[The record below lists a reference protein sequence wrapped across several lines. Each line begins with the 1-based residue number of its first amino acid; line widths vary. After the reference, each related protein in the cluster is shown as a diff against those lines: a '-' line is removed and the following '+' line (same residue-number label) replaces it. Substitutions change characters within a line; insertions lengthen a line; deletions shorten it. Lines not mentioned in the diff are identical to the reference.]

1 MSTEKNKR
9 NLRKKQKDKML
20 LSLSNELENQGH
32 LLGLEGWHV
41 VSKMIDLLIERMQQT
56 IMTKKIN
63 ASYKVYTV
71 QNVLL

>member
-9 NLRKKQKDKML
+9 NLCKKQKDKTL

-63 ASYKVYTV
+63 ASYKAYTV
-71 QNVLL
+71 QNILL

>member
-9 NLRKKQKDKML
+9 NLRKKQKDKTL

-63 ASYKVYTV
+63 ASYKAYTV
-71 QNVLL
+71 QNILL

>member
-56 IMTKKIN
+56 IMTK
-63 ASYKVYTV
+63 
-71 QNVLL
+71 

>member
-1 MSTEKNKR
+1 MSTGKNKR

-63 ASYKVYTV
+63 ASYKAYTV
-71 QNVLL
+71 QNILL

>member
-1 MSTEKNKR
+1 
-9 NLRKKQKDKML
+9 ML

-63 ASYKVYTV
+63 ASYKAYTV

>member
-63 ASYKVYTV
+63 ASYKAYTV

>member
-63 ASYKVYTV
+63 ASYKAYTV
-71 QNVLL
+71 QNILL

>member
-41 VSKMIDLLIERMQQT
+41 VSKMIELLIERMQQT

-63 ASYKVYTV
+63 ASYKAYTV

>member
-63 ASYKVYTV
+63 ASYKAYTV
-71 QNVLL
+71 

>member
-9 NLRKKQKDKML
+9 NLRKKQKDKTL

-63 ASYKVYTV
+63 ASYKAYTV